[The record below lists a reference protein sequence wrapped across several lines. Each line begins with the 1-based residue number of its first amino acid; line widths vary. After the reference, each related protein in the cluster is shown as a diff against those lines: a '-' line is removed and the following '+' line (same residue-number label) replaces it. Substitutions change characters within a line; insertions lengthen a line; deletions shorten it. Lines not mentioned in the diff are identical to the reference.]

1 MARTVSIGEQD
12 FGELV
17 SRHVSA
23 SPNREMQIKRASSL
37 GRYDV
42 MLCPKQLGDD
52 GIILE
57 FKVYDPDGEASLED
71 TVQAAL
77 KQIEEKKYKQALLA
91 QGVEAGKIRRYGFA
105 FRGKEVLIG

>member
-77 KQIEEKKYKQALLA
+77 KQIEEKSTSRRFWHR
-91 QGVEAGKIRRYGFA
+91 EWRRERSAGMDLPSG
-105 FRGKEVLIG
+105 GKRC